1 MYKHEVRIGRSTPN
15 SPRSKSGPALTPG
28 SAIGAAAFFAFCFY
42 LMYKIIDLVIRPIL
56 LFLFRMLSKGA
67 RYLYR
72 NRKPIAQAVA
82 RTAATTYNYC
92 HKCVLNW
99 RKLPSIATPQLS
111 ASTMPEALSG
121 STVTSGDG
129 VL

>member
-15 SPRSKSGPALTPG
+15 SSRSTSGPALTPG

-42 LMYKIIDLVIRPIL
+42 LIYKIIDLVIRPIL
-56 LFLFRMLSKGA
+56 VLLYRLLSSGV

-72 NRKPIAQAVA
+72 NRRPIAQAIK

-92 HKCVLNW
+92 RKCVLKW
-99 RKLPSIATPQLS
+99 RKLPSTAPPQLS

-121 STVTSGDG
+121 STVTSGDR